1 MQVQSLLQ
9 RWCAELTGAMVL
21 FQNQKLLCDHHSMT
35 DKIAELED
43 KIRNNPN
50 RIELRSLHLEVSS
63 LRKER
68 EKQTMSRDLN
78 KRYS

>member
-1 MQVQSLLQ
+1 
-9 RWCAELTGAMVL
+9 
-21 FQNQKLLCDHHSMT
+21 MT